1 MNDIFVTLLIYVDD
15 ILIANNDL
23 PTVYYTIS
31 SLNKHFKLK
40 DLGSIK
46 YFLEMEVA
54 RSKKGISL
62 CQRKYALELIFD
74 DGLLASKLA
83 TFPVDTHCNL
93 SKNDRD
99 LLEDGTSY

>member
-1 MNDIFVTLLIYVDD
+1 MTLFIYVDD
-15 ILIANNDL
+15 ILIASNDL
-23 PTVYYTIS
+23 HVVYYIIS

-40 DLGSIK
+40 DLDSIK
-46 YFLEMEVA
+46 YFLEIEVA
-54 RSKKGISL
+54 RSKKGISF

-83 TFPVDTHCNL
+83 TFPMDTQCNL